1 MHTNQTKGE
10 NIYKIWM
17 DDYSGGQSKS
27 LEKYLKFVMKQMNK
41 VNFNN
46 RVITNK
52 FKFTISKNNPLL
64 FPIVNKAIK
73 YIQKKIPK

>member
-27 LEKYLKFVMKQMNK
+27 LEKYLKICNEIDDQS
-41 VNFNN
+41 
-46 RVITNK
+46 K
-52 FKFTISKNNPLL
+52 F
-64 FPIVNKAIK
+64 
-73 YIQKKIPK
+73 